1 MEGSS
6 LMTQHFEIIV
16 IGGGLAG
23 AAAALSLS
31 RRGHQVGWIKGKDR
45 AEPDGRTTALL
56 MPSIDLLEELGV
68 WTELRDQAAPL
79 RTMRLID
86 GSRRLLRAPT
96 VSFHASEID
105 QAAFGYNVPNAA
117 LLASLTQAI
126 EREERITAFPA
137 SATSVDPV
145 ADPARIALD
154 DGSVLTTSLIVA
166 ADGRR
171 SIARKA
177 AGIGQRDWSYPQS
190 ALVLTF
196 AHQFAHDEISTE
208 FHTESGPFTQV
219 PLPGRR
225 SSLVWVERPAEAE
238 RILTLDRDAVGRAI
252 EAKMQS
258 MLGAVTVDSSI
269 QRFPLSGMVA
279 SRFGQ
284 GAVVLVGEAGHAFP
298 PIGAQGLNLG
308 MRDIRTVGDLR
319 LETATRRDVEDFAGR
334 FDRARQLDVRS
345 RTTGVDLLN
354 RSLLTGFLPVQMARA
369 GGLALLTVASPLRR
383 AAMREGMRPGDAL
396 RHLWNSRK
404 EVRR

>member
-1 MEGSS
+1 
-6 LMTQHFEIIV
+6 MTQHFEIIV

-23 AAAALSLS
+23 AAAALSLA
-31 RRGHQVGWIKGKDR
+31 RRGHQVGWVKGKDR

-68 WTELRDQAAPL
+68 WSQVRERAAPL

-117 LLASLTQAI
+117 LLEALTAAI
-126 EREERITAFPA
+126 GKESGVAVFAA
-137 SATSVDPV
+137 SATSTDPV
-145 ADPARIALD
+145 ADPVRVALD
-154 DGSVLTTSLIVA
+154 DEGVLTTSLIVA
-166 ADGRR
+166 ADGRQ
-171 SIARKA
+171 SLARKA

-196 AHQFAHDEISTE
+196 AHQFAHDDISTE

-225 SSLVWVERPAEAE
+225 SSLVWVERPGEAE
-238 RILTLDRDAVGRAI
+238 RILTLDREAIGRTI
-252 EAKMQS
+252 EGKMQS

-279 SRFGQ
+279 SRFGK

-308 MRDIRTVGDLR
+308 MRDIRTLSDLR
-319 LETATRRDVEDFAGR
+319 LETATRQGVEDFARR

-369 GGLALLTVASPLRR
+369 GGISLLTIASPLRR

-396 RHLWNSRK
+396 RHLWQSRK